1 MMHNQDPPQEPVM
14 DPGVPMEAQPGPTPA
29 VHDVS
34 NGLKCRLDLNEA
46 RGVLT
51 SMSLTSVPFGRYL
64 LVMRTE
70 CDVLIGGEPYVALV
84 LWLNLETGKFMAR
97 IWNQTVM
104 TGDAFSLEKFTE
116 ACQTHFS
123 QGRPCL
129 GYPEDEQEQVDAEY
143 LTSQT
148 PVPRRISKMC
158 HKTLGS
164 EVGAT
169 AHSCQECL
177 KLRDCKQFD
186 PNDVAANCK
195 VELLSD
201 NEDSY
206 DLPYDEPAYE
216 PSSKKRK
223 FKYKKEDLEDDDFD
237 PSYEPSYDLG
247 CNSIHLKNQT
257 ST

>member
-1 MMHNQDPPQEPVM
+1 
-14 DPGVPMEAQPGPTPA
+14 MEAESGANSAP
-29 VHDVS
+29 HDGS
-34 NGLKCRLDLNEA
+34 NGSKCSLDLNEA
-46 RGVLT
+46 RGVLA

-97 IWNQTVM
+97 IWNQTVT
-104 TGDAFSLEKFTE
+104 TGDAVSLEKFTE

-123 QGRPCL
+123 QGKPCL

-164 EVGAT
+164 EAGAT
-169 AHSCQECL
+169 IHSCQECL
-177 KLRDCKQFD
+177 KLRDSKQFD
-186 PNDVAANCK
+186 PNDLAANCK
-195 VELLSD
+195 VEILSD

-206 DLPYDEPAYE
+206 DLSYDEPYQ
-216 PSSKKRK
+216 PTKKRK
-223 FKYKKEDLEDDDFD
+223 FKYKKEDLDDDDFD

-247 CNSIHLKNQT
+247 YPPKLRDAIQ
-257 ST
+257 